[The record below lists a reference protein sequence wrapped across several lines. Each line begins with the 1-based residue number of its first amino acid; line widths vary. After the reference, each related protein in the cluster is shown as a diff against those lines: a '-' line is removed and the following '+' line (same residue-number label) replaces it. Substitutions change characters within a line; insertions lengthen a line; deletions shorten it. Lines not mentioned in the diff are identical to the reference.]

1 MCLVV
6 HPEIAHYMKQEQD
19 DVELIRLAKQ
29 LKAKLQINTSDSIH
43 LNHYQFFSLITGEGI
58 EL

>member
-1 MCLVV
+1 
-6 HPEIAHYMKQEQD
+6 MKQEHD
-19 DVELIRLAKQ
+19 DAELIRLAKQ

-43 LNHYQFFSLITGEGI
+43 LNHYQFFSLITGEEI